1 MQGSYIVTSAVSAGS
16 CVLVALLLGKDP
28 YIMNLAV
35 ERWED
40 AEDIRTT
47 QKKTGLHKIPD
58 YSWVMLI
65 SLKAGN
71 LGLYMQTNTRKL
83 QAVQLTENH
92 TIHNEIEEAR
102 LLSEHLE
109 ALE

>member
-1 MQGSYIVTSAVSAGS
+1 
-16 CVLVALLLGKDP
+16 
-28 YIMNLAV
+28 
-35 ERWED
+35 
-40 AEDIRTT
+40 
-47 QKKTGLHKIPD
+47 
-58 YSWVMLI
+58 MLI